1 MDTLTNQP
9 DEPAAA
15 PRRPRRTGLLAAAV
29 VAGLVAG
36 ATGVALADDGS
47 TASGTPSST
56 ASPRD
61 GYGPGGGQG
70 HGAKGFRDR
79 GPGGRHGIGPMGAM
93 GLMGLHGALHGELV
107 VPKAGGGYQT
117 VLVQRGEA
125 TAVSGTSI
133 TVRSEDGF
141 TRTYAVTGDTLV
153 NAGRDGITSVAEG
166 SKVAVQG
173 VKSGERVNAVH
184 VADLSR
190 LQKMRDRFRAPTPA
204 PTSTTTSP
212 GSGA

>member
-15 PRRPRRTGLLAAAV
+15 PRRTRRTGMLAAAAV

-61 GYGPGGGQG
+61 GYGPGGGPG

-79 GPGGRHGIGPMGAM
+79 GPGGRHGL
-93 GLMGLHGALHGELV
+93 GLMGLRGALHGELV

-212 GSGA
+212 GSGV

>member
-9 DEPAAA
+9 DEPAA
-15 PRRPRRTGLLAAAV
+15 PRRTRRMGLLAAAV

-47 TASGTPSST
+47 TPSGKPSST

-79 GPGGRHGIGPMGAM
+79 GPGGRHGMGLM

-212 GSGA
+212 GSGV